1 MATKLNGMI
10 TLSGIDKS
18 QLRKLNNGDIV
29 LYIDV
34 VQRREPSKAGYTHYI
49 SYYNKVTKETEY
61 IGNLKEVEI
70 DGGRE
75 VSVDDDLPDFLKDI

>member
-10 TLSGIDKS
+10 TLSGIERS
-18 QLRKLNNGDIV
+18 MLRKLDNGDVV

-34 VQRREPSKAGYTHYI
+34 VKRREPSKAGYTHYI

-75 VSVDDDLPDFLKDI
+75 VSVDDDLPDFLK